1 MSHILLDEFKV
12 YANIQSD
19 VNTYDDLLN
28 QLLFSIEDFLK
39 NQYGIYLVKTN
50 FKKYFDGN
58 GKSVMYLP
66 YSNIVVNE
74 LKIDDK
80 LLNSSDYLVD
90 EFILKLKNPLIF
102 AQGFQNIYI
111 NFDVGYYVDDT
122 SQIPQD
128 LKLAI
133 FILVNKLFEN
143 VKNNTDTIK
152 TFSDPVS
159 GRMQMLNSIPNEFFM
174 VVNKYIPISL

>member
-12 YANIQSD
+12 YANIQND
-19 VNTYDDLLN
+19 NTEFDDLLN
-28 QLLFSIEDFLK
+28 QLLYSIEDFLK

-50 FKKYFDGN
+50 FKKYFNGN
-58 GKSVMYLP
+58 GKNIMYLP
-66 YSNIVVNE
+66 YTNLLINE
-74 LKIDDK
+74 LKINEDLIDS
-80 LLNSSDYLVD
+80 NHYIVD
-90 EFILKLKNPLIF
+90 EFLLKLKNPLVF
-102 AQGFQNIYI
+102 TQGFQNIYI
-111 NFDVGYYVDDT
+111 DFDTGYYVDDI

-159 GRMQMLNSIPNEFFM
+159 GRMQMLNSIPNEFYM
-174 VVNKYIPISL
+174 LINKYIPINI